1 MFTGIIEE
9 MGQVESLMQHG
20 DSARLTIKARTVM
33 SDLKTGESVS
43 VNGACMTAIDLSAT
57 GFSCDISPESLSLT
71 NLGTL
76 KIGDQINL
84 ERAMRMNDRLGGH
97 MVSGH
102 VEGLG
107 RITEKFTR
115 ENAVIMSLEVPPGVL
130 KYCVPKGSI
139 TLDGVSMTINQ
150 LSEKKVSICIIP
162 HTAEMTTLG
171 FKNVG
176 DDVNLE
182 SDLIGRYVERLLQ
195 GGAPS
200 PYTV

>member
-57 GFSCDISPESLSLT
+57 GFSCDVSPESLSLT